1 MHDHNQLNDDAFET
15 QFKNCSLNPKLFSHE
30 AHIRLAWIH
39 IKKYG
44 VDKAI
49 TNIDNQLL
57 RYVESLN
64 ARDKYNKTVT
74 IAAVKTVYHFIL
86 KSNTDNFKNFILEF
100 PRLNKNFK
108 DLLDSHYS
116 MDLFNYEVAKN
127 QYIAPDLLQY
137 D

>member
-1 MHDHNQLNDDAFET
+1 MQDHYQLNNDTFET
-15 QFKNCSLNPKLFSHE
+15 QFKNCSLNSKLFSHE

-49 TNIDNQLL
+49 ENIDNQLL
-57 RYVESLN
+57 KFVESVN
-64 ARDKYNKTVT
+64 ARDKYNKTLTV
-74 IAAVKTVYHFIL
+74 AAVKTVHHFIL
-86 KSNTDNFKNFILEF
+86 KSNTDNFKSFILEY

-108 DLLDSHYS
+108 DLLNSHYS
-116 MDLFNYEVAKN
+116 KDLFNSKAGKN
-127 QYIAPDLLQY
+127 QYIEPDLLPY